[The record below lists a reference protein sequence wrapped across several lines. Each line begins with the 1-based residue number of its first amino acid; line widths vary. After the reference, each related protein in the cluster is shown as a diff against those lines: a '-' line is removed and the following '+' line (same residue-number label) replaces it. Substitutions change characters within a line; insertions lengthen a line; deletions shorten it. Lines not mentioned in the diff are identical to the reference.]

1 MKLAVVGTGYVGLVS
16 GTCFSEMGHDV
27 ICVDIDEKK
36 IVALRSGKIPIY
48 EPGLEEMVKRNVTQ
62 GRLHFTTDLKSAIE
76 NSLFLFIAVGTPP
89 REDGTADLKYVFA
102 VAQSIGQHMNGYKII
117 VDKSTVPVGTADK
130 VREQIR
136 GELEKRGVKH
146 TFDVISNPEFL
157 REGAAIDDFM
167 KPDRVVIGCD
177 DVRTAVLAKELYA
190 SFARDGR
197 PILTMATRSAEMT
210 KYAANAMLATK
221 ISFINEMANICER
234 VGADIGDVRNG
245 IGSDRR
251 IGYQFIS
258 PGIGYGGSCFPKDV
272 KALMTAAQEHGY
284 AGKMLESVD
293 KLNETQKLRLVEK
306 VSTYFRGEL
315 SGKTFCLWGLAFKPD
330 TDDVREAPALYI
342 IEALLKAGAKVRA
355 YDPKAAHETQRALG
369 ARDGVVYLEGDYE
382 AAAGCDALLLV
393 TEWPAFH
400 NPDFDRL
407 KTLLK
412 APVIF
417 DGRNVYTPEV
427 MRIFGFDYMS
437 IGRQPVFAH
446 SKRGG

>member
-16 GTCFSEMGHDV
+16 GTCFAEMGHDV

-36 IVALRSGKIPIY
+36 VTALRAGQIPIY
-48 EPGLEEMVKRNVTQ
+48 EPGLEEMVMRNVQ
-62 GRLHFTTDLKSAIE
+62 DGRLHFTTDIKSAVE
-76 NSLFLFIAVGTPP
+76 QSLFLFVAVGTPP
-89 REDGTADLKYVFA
+89 REDGTADLKYVLA
-102 VAQSIGQHMNGYKII
+102 VAESIGKNINGFKII

-130 VREQIR
+130 VRGVIQ
-136 GELEKRGVKH
+136 GELDKRGVAH

-167 KPDRVVIGCD
+167 HPDRVVIGCD

-197 PILTMATRSAEMT
+197 PILTMSTKSAEMT

-221 ISFINEMANICER
+221 ISFINEISNICER
-234 VGADIGDVRNG
+234 VGADVADVRMG
-245 IGSDRR
+245 IGSDKR
-251 IGYQFIS
+251 IGYSFIS

-284 AGKMLESVD
+284 PGKLLKAVD
-293 KLNETQKLRLVEK
+293 DLNEVQKLRLVEK
-306 VSTYFRGEL
+306 LTTYYRGEL
-315 SGKTFCLWGLAFKPD
+315 SGKCFALWGLAFKPE

-342 IEALLKAGAKVRA
+342 IDALTKAGATCKV
-355 YDPKAAHETQRALG
+355 YDPKAMHETQKALG
-369 ARDGVVYLEGDYE
+369 TREGVTYVESDYE
-382 AAAGCDALLLV
+382 AIDGADALLLI
-393 TEWPAFH
+393 TEWHAFH

-407 KTLLK
+407 KQLLK

-417 DGRNVYTPEV
+417 DGRNIYSPEL
-427 MRIFGFDYMS
+427 MRMYGFDYIPM
-437 IGRQPVFAH
+437 GRHPVFAAP
-446 SKRGG
+446 K